1 MIRNLNQWRDLI
13 RAYFAAHPDET
24 LAGQVTA
31 AVLIAAG
38 VCFGALA
45 ASVMF

>member
-1 MIRNLNQWRDLI
+1 MIRNLNQWREII

-31 AVLIAAG
+31 GVLIAAG
-38 VCFGALA
+38 VCSLA
-45 ASVMF
+45 FVAAVMF